1 MQEEKTMISKP
12 EIFENIHDYSG
23 RVKYEYDNLTNRL
36 ERLDIEI
43 LDMIINCVY
52 KEGVRDGFLLHAELD
67 TN

>member
-1 MQEEKTMISKP
+1 MISKP
-12 EIFENIHDYSG
+12 EIFENISEYGG

-36 ERLDIEI
+36 DRLDIEI

>member
-1 MQEEKTMISKP
+1 MISKP
-12 EIFENIHDYSG
+12 EIFENIQDYSD

-36 ERLDIEI
+36 DRLDIEI

-52 KEGVRDGFLLHAELD
+52 KEGVKDGLLLHTELD

>member
-1 MQEEKTMISKP
+1 MISKP
-12 EIFENIHDYSG
+12 EIFENIQDYSD

-36 ERLDIEI
+36 DRLDIEI